1 MVPIC
6 NKKVACISTSISN
19 DSMFAIALWSMV
31 VMDFMIEIYEGFH
44 YSVDMWLGIVLVT
57 LLWNVLQSFE
67 GLPPASLASISDET
81 ASSRSQQQQQ
91 QESLSTRGYVAYIL
105 PGLVAYLQLIVISQD
120 IANIVIVLYV
130 SAAVLVYVKFASKR
144 GTTSYLRKWYIHYAQ
159 HILLCLVFMALGIY
173 L

>member
-1 MVPIC
+1 MV
-6 NKKVACISTSISN
+6 
-19 DSMFAIALWSMV
+19 
-31 VMDFMIEIYEGFH
+31 EIYEGFH

-57 LLWNVLQSFE
+57 LIWNVLQSFE
-67 GLPPASLASISDET
+67 GVPPPVSLPVTPDESLSL
-81 ASSRSQQQQQ
+81 RSQQQ
-91 QESLSTRGYVAYIL
+91 QESLTIRCYVAYIV

-130 SAAVLVYVKFASKR
+130 ISAVFVYIQFASKKR
-144 GTTSYLRKWYIHYAQ
+144 TNSYLRRWYIHYAQ

>member
-1 MVPIC
+1 
-6 NKKVACISTSISN
+6 
-19 DSMFAIALWSMV
+19 MV

-67 GLPPASLASISDET
+67 GIPPVPQKNSGDESVSL
-81 ASSRSQQQQQ
+81 RGQQQ
-91 QESLSTRGYVAYIL
+91 QESLSIRSYVAYII
-105 PGLVAYLQLIVISQD
+105 PGLVAYLQLIVISQN

-130 SAAVLVYVKFASKR
+130 LSAVLVYIQFASKKR
-144 GTTSYLRKWYIHYAQ
+144 TNSYLRRWYIHYAQ

>member
-1 MVPIC
+1 
-6 NKKVACISTSISN
+6 VACISTSISD
-19 DSMFAIALWSMV
+19 DSTFAIALWSMV
-31 VMDFMIEIYEGFH
+31 IMDFMIEIYEGFH

-67 GLPPASLASISDET
+67 GVPPVSQVASTLEEFLSL
-81 ASSRSQQQQQ
+81 RGQQQ
-91 QESLSTRGYVAYIL
+91 QESLSIRYYVAYII

-130 SAAVLVYVKFASKR
+130 LSAVFVYVQFASKKN
-144 GTTSYLRKWYIHYAQ
+144 TNSYVRRWYIHYAQ

>member
-1 MVPIC
+1 
-6 NKKVACISTSISN
+6 
-19 DSMFAIALWSMV
+19 MV
-31 VMDFMIEIYEGFH
+31 VMDFIVEIYEGFH

-67 GLPPASLASISDET
+67 GLPPVSLGTFSDEMT
-81 ASSRSQQQQQ
+81 SNRNQSQQ
-91 QESLSTRGYVAYIL
+91 EALSIRSYVAYIA

-120 IANIVIVLYV
+120 IANIVIVLFV
-130 SAAVLVYVKFASKR
+130 LAAVFVYVQFASKTR
-144 GTTSYLRKWYIHYAQ
+144 TNSYLRKWYIHYAQ

>member
-1 MVPIC
+1 MHIC
-6 NKKVACISTSISN
+6 NEVACISTSISN
-19 DSMFAIALWSMV
+19 DSIFAIALWSMV
-31 VMDFMIEIYEGFH
+31 VMDFMVEIYEGFH

-67 GLPPASLASISDET
+67 GLPPVSQDSSFNET
-81 ASSRSQQQQQ
+81 ALPRQQQP
-91 QESLSTRGYVAYIL
+91 QETLSIQSYVAYTV
-105 PGLVAYLQLIVISQD
+105 PGLVAYLQLIVIPQD

-130 SAAVLVYVKFASKR
+130 LSAVLVYVQYASKA
-144 GTTSYLRKWYIHYAQ
+144 GPNSYLRKWYIHYAQ

>member
-1 MVPIC
+1 
-6 NKKVACISTSISN
+6 
-19 DSMFAIALWSMV
+19 MV

-67 GLPPASLASISDET
+67 GIPPLSKVAPLDESVSL
-81 ASSRSQQQQQ
+81 RSQQQ
-91 QESLSTRGYVAYIL
+91 QESLTIRCYVAYIV

-130 SAAVLVYVKFASKR
+130 MSAVFVYIQFASRKR
-144 GTTSYLRKWYIHYAQ
+144 TNSYLRRWYIHYAQ

>member
-1 MVPIC
+1 
-6 NKKVACISTSISN
+6 
-19 DSMFAIALWSMV
+19 MFAIALWSMV

-67 GLPPASLASISDET
+67 GLPPASPVSVSDET
-81 ASSRSQQQQQ
+81 ASSRSQQQQQQQ